1 MATNRQETYLF
12 GQGKVEVAEITSNG
26 LASWVWIGDVSEM
39 TLSFEEEKFT
49 HKESY
54 SGNRSEV
61 RELSV
66 GTSMNTSLTIHEL
79 SADNVALFT
88 RGKRSSVTEGT
99 VTDEDLGTL
108 AAGDVVQLA
117 NVGVSDVVISD
128 SETPQATIEP
138 EHYAVDAF
146 GEVTFHSLPTSPA
159 PTMPL
164 KANYSHTS
172 AEQTAFLG
180 GAKKDFALRYKGIN
194 IAEGGKPV
202 LVELYKCS
210 ASLLQQLSL
219 ITSGNE
225 LASAPV
231 EFKPLLDASKPA
243 GGDFGQY
250 GRLVTVGY

>member
-1 MATNRQETYLF
+1 MANRQETYLF
-12 GQGKVEVAEITSNG
+12 GQGKVEVAEITDSG
-26 LASWVWIGDVSEM
+26 LGEWLWIGDVSEM

-88 RGKRSSVTEGT
+88 RGKRTSVTAGT
-99 VTDEDLGTL
+99 VTEEDLGTVD
-108 AAGDVVQLA
+108 AGDVVQLA
-117 NVGVSDVVISD
+117 NFGVSDLVISD
-128 SETPQATIEP
+128 SAATPATIAP
-138 EHYAVDAF
+138 EHYTVDEF
-146 GEVTFHSLPTSPA
+146 GEIIFQSLPAPA
-159 PTMPL
+159 PSMPL
-164 KANYSHTS
+164 KASYSHTS

-180 GAKKDFALRYKGIN
+180 GAKKDYALRYKGIN
-194 IAEGGKPV
+194 LAEGNKPV
-202 LVELYKCS
+202 LVELYKVA

-219 ITSGNE
+219 ITNGNE

-243 GGDFGQY
+243 NGDLGQY

>member
-1 MATNRQETYLF
+1 MANRQETYLF
-12 GQGKVEVAEITSNG
+12 GQGKVEVAEITDSG
-26 LASWVWIGDVSEM
+26 LADWMWIGDVSEM
-39 TLSFEEEKFT
+39 TLAFEEEKFT

-79 SADNVALFT
+79 SAENVALFT
-88 RGKRSSVTEGT
+88 RGKRSSITAGT
-99 VTDEDLGTL
+99 VTDEDLGTVV
-108 AAGDVVQLA
+108 AGDVVQLA
-117 NVGVSDVVISD
+117 NFGVSDLVISD
-128 SETPQATIEP
+128 DSGTPAVIAP
-138 EHYAVDAF
+138 EHYEVDAF
-146 GEVTFHSLPTSPA
+146 GEITFHTLPDSPA

-164 KANYSHTS
+164 KASYSHTS

-180 GAKKDFALRYKGIN
+180 GAKKDYALRYKGIN
-194 IAEGGKPV
+194 LAEGNKPV
-202 LVELYKCS
+202 LVELYKVA

-219 ITSGNE
+219 ITNGNE

-243 GGDFGQY
+243 NGDLGQY